1 MPASSSDPRCLC
13 QGRGRI
19 KTAPAICPLGPARDP
34 ASIFSGTPET
44 TRGDPARAP
53 QGFRSD
59 TERDPAIYKFW
70 GRARPRKFQKQMPL
84 GPSWAAGP
92 NSFSAVCPVGE
103 QSNTIQLRSPLQPP
117 IPRTPIP
124 IPLSHPTSTPT
135 PPEPK
140 YMQGRIPRA
149 PPGGFPPGRGSAGRS
164 GQAPPERVPPGG
176 WGGLR
181 APPRNGIYRIDTAAG

>member
-1 MPASSSDPRCLC
+1 M
-13 QGRGRI
+13 
-19 KTAPAICPLGPARDP
+19 APAICPLGPARDP

-44 TRGDPARAP
+44 TRGDPARVP

-70 GRARPRKFQKQMPL
+70 GRARPRKFIKKMPL

-149 PPGGFPPGRGSAGRS
+149 PPGGIPPGEGICRPLGAGPPGEGPPRA
-164 GQAPPERVPPGG
+164 GGPQGPPPERD
-176 WGGLR
+176 L
-181 APPRNGIYRIDTAAG
+181 